1 MTCVSLNDEDDM
13 RGLSQMVFKQ
23 VEDDQE
29 HYYENQDSMR
39 QRKVAGP
46 GSGLSLERKA
56 SFLSDGTFDSISESE
71 TSTAPSSLQTIVRAP
86 YSLGGLSQYGALS
99 GILTIFK
106 N

>member
-1 MTCVSLNDEDDM
+1 M
-13 RGLSQMVFKQ
+13 
-23 VEDDQE
+23 EDDQE

-39 QRKVAGP
+39 QRKVPGP

-99 GILTIFK
+99 GKPSSINRTLFV
-106 N
+106 NYSDFDN